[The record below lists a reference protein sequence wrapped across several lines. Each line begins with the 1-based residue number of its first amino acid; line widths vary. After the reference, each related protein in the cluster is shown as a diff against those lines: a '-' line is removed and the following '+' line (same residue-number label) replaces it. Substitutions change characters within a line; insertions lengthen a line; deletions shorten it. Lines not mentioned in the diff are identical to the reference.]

1 MKKEEKLL
9 NKIEIKP
16 TTENVIKMLEK
27 NAIGRNQYISTFLEM
42 LDNIDDNFTIF
53 INGDWGTGKTFFVKQ
68 IYTLLTYYNQY
79 INSEVDEF
87 KPQIE
92 KILQS
97 DEFKEL
103 KLEKNFVP
111 IYYNAWSNDSHID
124 PINSI
129 IFNIIKEH
137 NILKDYKK
145 ESTDVID
152 KIASVLDVF
161 NIWSNGSIK
170 ELVDTFKG
178 KDIIPEIT
186 TMENL
191 KDTLNIL
198 LDKLLVEH
206 GDKLVVFVDE
216 LDRCNPIYAIKLLE
230 RIKHFFDHEN
240 IIFIFSVNIKE
251 LTNTISNYYG
261 QDFDSHRYLNKF
273 CDLSVDLP
281 QIDITN
287 FMKFLGM
294 EKNSYWF
301 NEIVF
306 EFINIYHFTMRD
318 CIRYY
323 QLLKVVEEFS
333 NTSTRYRFGEE
344 NGKELIKVF
353 FLPILIGIKVIDLK
367 LYIDIINGNGYNKF
381 FEIINKV
388 DVAKEGLNYYYM
400 NKDSDGKVSEESFK
414 KQLLEMYNAIFNHK
428 NDYKEYSNSQVT
440 LDRYSYNYLM
450 EILSLLRKGLKY

>member
-1 MKKEEKLL
+1 M

-16 TTENVIKMLEK
+16 TIENAIKMLEK
-27 NAIGRNQYISTFLEM
+27 NAIGRNQYINAFLEM

-68 IYTLLTYYNQY
+68 IYALLTYYNQY
-79 INSEVDEF
+79 INDEVEDF
-87 KPQIE
+87 KSQIE
-92 KILQS
+92 NILKK
-97 DEFKEL
+97 DDFKDL
-103 KLEKNFVP
+103 KLEKSFVP

-137 NILKDYKK
+137 NILKDYEK

-152 KIASVLDVF
+152 KIASVLDVINVF
-161 NIWSNGSIK
+161 SNGSIK
-170 ELVDTFKG
+170 ELVSTFKG
-178 KDIIPEIT
+178 KDAMPEIT

-191 KDTLNIL
+191 KDTLNTL
-198 LDKLLVEH
+198 LDKLLAEH
-206 GDKLVVFVDE
+206 GDKLIIFVDE
-216 LDRCNPIYAIKLLE
+216 LDRCNPLYAIKLLE

-240 IIFIFSVNIKE
+240 IIFVFSVNIKE

-261 QDFDSHRYLNKF
+261 QNFDSHRYLNKF
-273 CDLSVDLP
+273 CDLTVDLP

-294 EKNSYWF
+294 EKSSYWF

-323 QLLKVVEEFS
+323 QS
-333 NTSTRYRFGEE
+333 
-344 NGKELIKVF
+344 
-353 FLPILIGIKVIDLK
+353 IGIVEDFANTHYGYGFHEDKGRAMIRMFLLPLLLGIKIIDLK
-367 LYIDIINGNGYNKF
+367 AYIDIINGNGYSKF
-381 FEIINKV
+381 INSIKQIEIVRDGLKNYM
-388 DVAKEGLNYYYM
+388 AKDQEGNI
-400 NKDSDGKVSEESFK
+400 SDESYN
-414 KQLLEMYNAIFNHK
+414 KQLLEIYNAIFNHK
-428 NDYKEYSNSQVT
+428 VDSYREYNNGVIE
-440 LDRYSYNYLM
+440 LNMYSYNYMM
-450 EILSLLRKGLKY
+450 EVLSLLKKGLKY

>member
-1 MKKEEKLL
+1 M

-16 TTENVIKMLEK
+16 TTENVIEMLDK
-27 NAIGRNQYISTFLEM
+27 NAIGRNQYISAFLEM

-68 IYTLLTYYNQY
+68 VYTLLTYYNQY
-79 INSEVDEF
+79 INNEVKNFRPKIENILKQNEF
-87 KPQIE
+87 K
-92 KILQS
+92 
-97 DEFKEL
+97 DL

-137 NILKDYKK
+137 DILKDYQK
-145 ESTDVID
+145 ESTDVIN
-152 KIASVLDVF
+152 KIASVLDMF
-161 NIWSNGSIK
+161 NIWSNGSVK

-198 LDKLLVEH
+198 LDKLLAER
-206 GDKLVVFVDE
+206 GDKLVIFVDE
-216 LDRCNPIYAIKLLE
+216 LDRCNPLYAIKLLE

-240 IIFIFSVNIKE
+240 IIFVFSVNIKE
-251 LTNTISNYYG
+251 LANTISNYYG
-261 QDFDSHRYLNKF
+261 QNFDSHRYLNKF
-273 CDLSVDLP
+273 CDLTVDLP

-323 QLLKVVEEFS
+323 QLLSVVEEFS
-333 NTSTRYRFGEE
+333 NTSTRFRFGEE

-353 FLPILIGIKVIDLK
+353 FLPILLGIKVIDLK
-367 LYIDIINGNGYNKF
+367 LYLDIINGNGYNKF
-381 FEIINKV
+381 FEVVNKI
-388 DVAKEGLNYYYM
+388 DVAKEGLNYYM
-400 NKDSDGKVSEESFK
+400 NKDTDGKISDESFK
-414 KQLLEMYNAIFNHK
+414 KQLLDMYNPIFNHK
-428 NDYKEYSNSQVT
+428 NDYKEYRNSQIT

-450 EILSLLRKGLKY
+450 EVLSLLRKGLKYK